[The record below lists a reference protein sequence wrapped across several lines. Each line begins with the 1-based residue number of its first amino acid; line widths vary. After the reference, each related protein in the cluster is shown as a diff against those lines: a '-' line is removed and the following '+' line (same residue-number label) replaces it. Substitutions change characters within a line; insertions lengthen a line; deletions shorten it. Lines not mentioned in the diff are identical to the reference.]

1 MYVRTKVNRCQRSR
15 YSGGYSAS
23 AIAVAIAGVRT
34 YESEQ
39 RSRYSG
45 GYSGSAVVVATKAI
59 LNMSLLLVKQPSRLS
74 FKNAQILNYI
84 LSTYHT
90 TSSPKTNSI
99 IFSLNC

>member
-1 MYVRTKVNRCQRSR
+1 MCVRTKVNRCQRCR
-15 YSGGYSAS
+15 YSGGYSD
-23 AIAVAIAGVRT
+23 
-34 YESEQ
+34 
-39 RSRYSG
+39 
-45 GYSGSAVVVATKAI
+45 SAVVVATKAI
-59 LNMSLLLVKQPSRLS
+59 LNMSLLLVKHPSRLS